1 MNVDV
6 AIIGAGFFGCEIA
19 LELKRLGYAKVALF
33 EREHAIMQ
41 RASFVNQARV
51 HNGYHYPRS
60 VATAERS
67 RENFERFVSEYDYAI
82 DDEFEHV
89 YAIARQ
95 SRVTASQFERF
106 CSIIGAPV
114 RPAPARLGRLFDRSM
129 VEQVFAVREY
139 AFDSTAISRRL
150 IAALQSE
157 NVNLCLETEARID
170 QTVEGGVILE
180 AGGET
185 IRARYVFNCTY
196 AGLDATGVTLRATVK
211 RELAEIGLIQV
222 PPELKQVGITVMDGP
237 FFSTMPFPPGGCHS
251 LSHVRYTPHAAWN
264 QAESHE
270 PKPDKSQYHAMLRD
284 ACRFVPCLVNAKAFG
299 SMFEL
304 KAVLARNEGD
314 DGRPILFEHHSEKP
328 RVISVLGA
336 KIDNVYDIRNVLRER
351 TWEIH

>member
-1 MNVDV
+1 MNLDAAV
-6 AIIGAGFFGCEIA
+6 IGAGFFGCEIA
-19 LELKRLGYAKVALF
+19 LELRRLGYARVAIF
-33 EREHAIMQ
+33 EREQGIMQ

-89 YAIARQ
+89 YAVARQ

-114 RPAPARLGRLFDRSM
+114 RTAPARLARLFDSSLI
-129 VEQVFAVREY
+129 EACFAVREF
-139 AFDSTAISRRL
+139 AFNSTAISRRL
-150 IAALQSE
+150 AAALEQFQVE
-157 NVNLCLETEARID
+157 LRLATEARID
-170 QTVEGGVILE
+170 QTDNTGVTLSA
-180 AGGET
+180 AGVPV
-185 IRARYVFNCTY
+185 RARYVFNCTY
-196 AGLDATGVTLRATVK
+196 AGLDNTGVSLQAKVK

-222 PPELKQVGITVMDGP
+222 PAELQRVGITVMDGP
-237 FFSTMPFPPGGCHS
+237 FFSTMPFPPGACHS
-251 LSHVRYTPHAAWN
+251 LSHVRYTPHAAWSDPQEEDPVPQRSQQ
-264 QAESHE
+264 QAM
-270 PKPDKSQYHAMLRD
+270 QRD
-284 ACRFVPCLVNAKAFG
+284 AGRYVPCLARARPIA

-314 DGRPILFEHHSEKP
+314 DGRPILFENSPAMP

-336 KIDNVYDIRNVLRER
+336 KIDNVYDIRNVVRER
-351 TWEIH
+351 KWEMH

>member
-19 LELKRLGYAKVALF
+19 LEVKRLGYTKVAIF
-33 EREHAIMQ
+33 EREPAIMQ

-67 RENFERFVSEYDYAI
+67 RENFERFVSEYNYAI

-89 YAIARQ
+89 YAVARQ

-114 RPAPARLGRLFDRSM
+114 RPAPARLNRLFDSSLIA
-129 VEQVFAVREY
+129 QVFAVREY

-150 IAALQSE
+150 VAALQS
-157 NVNLCLETEARID
+157 VSVDLCLETEARIE
-170 QTVEGGVILE
+170 QTDDFGVTLD
-180 AGGET
+180 ASGVT

-196 AGLDATGVTLRATVK
+196 AGLDSTGVSLRATVK

-222 PPELKQVGITVMDGP
+222 PPELQHVGITVMDGP

-264 QAESHE
+264 NSELQE
-270 PKPDKSQYHAMLRD
+270 PEPGKSQHQAMLRD
-284 ACRFVPCLVNAKAFG
+284 ACRYVPCLTKAKPIG

-314 DGRPILFEHHSEKP
+314 DGRPILFEHNTEMP